1 VDGREGRRSVELIE
15 AIYQSAREGRLIRP
29 GVDKPRA

>member
-1 VDGREGRRSVELIE
+1 VELIE
-15 AIYQSAREGRLIRP
+15 AIYQSAREGRLVRP